1 MLKEIYEQPKSIT
14 ETLIGRISKTKVLEQ
29 AFGLNADIVF
39 DKVKHVQIVACG
51 TSYHAG
57 LIAKYWLESVAKLSC
72 QVDVASDYRYR
83 SIVSN
88 PSTLFVTIYQ
98 SGENADTLAA
108 LKYSK
113 KFSYVSSL
121 SICNVATSALVRESD
136 LCLLTMAGKEVGVAS
151 TKAFS
156 TQ

>member
-83 SIVSN
+83 SIVSH
-88 PSTLFVTIYQ
+88 PSTLFVTISQ
-98 SGENADTLAA
+98 SG
-108 LKYSK
+108 
-113 KFSYVSSL
+113 
-121 SICNVATSALVRESD
+121 
-136 LCLLTMAGKEVGVAS
+136 
-151 TKAFS
+151 
-156 TQ
+156 